1 MSTIKLELP
10 DASANLIS
18 KLSQADKDRL
28 STFVQFWLLSFAGKE
43 KQSALEAMRNIQRQV
58 ASKNLSS
65 EELQELINDS
75 IT

>member
-1 MSTIKLELP
+1 MSTIKLELS

-43 KQSALEAMRNIQRQV
+43 KQSALEVMRDIQRTV
-58 ASKNLSS
+58 ASKNLSP
-65 EELQELINDS
+65 EELQDLINDS

>member
-1 MSTIKLELP
+1 MGTIKLELP

-43 KQSALEAMRNIQRQV
+43 KQSALEAMRNIQRPV